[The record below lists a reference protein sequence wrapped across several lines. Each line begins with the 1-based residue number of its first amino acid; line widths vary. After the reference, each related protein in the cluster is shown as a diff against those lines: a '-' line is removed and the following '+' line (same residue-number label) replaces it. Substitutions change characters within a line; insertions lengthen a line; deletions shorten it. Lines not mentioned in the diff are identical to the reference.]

1 MEAIAKLIF
10 YFISFVLPYLSQVQW
25 TKRQIIL
32 ISLDSDSDGKLE
44 ERNNDE
50 GEKQNLKLN
59 TV

>member
-1 MEAIAKLIF
+1 MEAIAKLFF

-50 GEKQNLKLN
+50 GEKQNLKVN

>member
-10 YFISFVLPYLSQVQW
+10 YFISFVLLYLLQVQW

-32 ISLDSDSDGKLE
+32 ISLDSDSHGKHE

-50 GEKQNLKLN
+50 GEKQNLKVN